1 VKKRKKDV
9 DARIK
14 SAHDELA
21 ARVCVAQIGAPHGLH
36 GEVKL
41 KSFTADPMAISDYA
55 PLESEDGTARFEI
68 EELRQSTGRSG
79 GYLIARL
86 RGIADRNAASRL
98 KHLRLFVARERL
110 PTPEP
115 DEFYHADLI
124 GLRALR
130 RDGSELGK
138 VTAVHDFG
146 AGAILEI
153 AGDGGELMLPFT
165 DMFVPNVDLRE
176 GVIVVV
182 PPEPAGE
189 GI

>member
-1 VKKRKKDV
+1 VTKKKKDV

-14 SAHDELA
+14 SAHDESA
-21 ARVCVAQIGAPHGLH
+21 ARICVAQIGAPHGLH

-41 KSFTADPMAISDYA
+41 RSFTADPMTIRDYA
-55 PLESEDGTARFEI
+55 PLESEDGTARVEI
-68 EELRQSTGRSG
+68 EELRQGTARG
-79 GYLIARL
+79 GGNLIARL

-98 KHLRLFVARERL
+98 KHLKLFVPRERL
-110 PTPEP
+110 PAPDA

-124 GLRALR
+124 GLRALGP
-130 RDGSELGK
+130 DGRELGR

-153 AGDGGELMLPFT
+153 VGDGGETMLPFT
-165 DMFVPNVDLRE
+165 DACVPDVDLSS

-182 PPEPAGE
+182 PPEEAA
-189 GI
+189 